1 MNKFQTRIIDMAK
14 KTNSKIIIPEKS
26 DNRVQKAIV
35 ELKGMGFD
43 IINIDDYQHKM
54 EYYVEYIHNLSFT
67 KNWPSSQLEEYLSD
81 ALHFSMVMVACGDAD
96 GVIAGAV
103 TSSSEVIRSAIRLIG
118 ISNESKWVSSIFF
131 LISPCGNHAYTFA
144 DCAVIPEPD
153 PQQLAVI
160 GNDSANFHELL
171 SGEDARVAFLSFSTK
186 GSAKHYRVEKVLKAI
201 SIFEKKY
208 PNIVYDGELQLDAA
222 IVPEISK
229 IKAPNSP
236 VGGMANVLIFPNL
249 DAGNIAYKITE
260 KLGNFS
266 AWGPLLQGLKK
277 PIHDLSRGCSVDD
290 IINVAAITSMQKGCH
305 AYI

>member
-1 MNKFQTRIIDMAK
+1 MAK
-14 KTNSKIIIPEKS
+14 KVNSKIILPERN
-26 DNRVQKAIV
+26 DNRVQKAII
-35 ELKGMGFD
+35 ELRNMGFD
-43 IINIDDYQHKM
+43 IINIEDYQHKM
-54 EYYVEYIHNLSFT
+54 EYYVEHINNLPFT
-67 KNWPSSQLEEYLSD
+67 KNWPNSQLKEYLSD
-81 ALHFSMVMVACGDAD
+81 ALHFSMTMVACGDAD

-131 LISPCGNHAYTFA
+131 LISPCGHHAYTFA

-186 GSAKHYRVEKVLKAI
+186 GSAKHYRVEKVINAI
-201 SIFEKKY
+201 SIFGKKY

-236 VGGMANVLIFPNL
+236 VGGTANVLIFPNL
-249 DAGNIAYKITE
+249 DAGNIAYKITQ
-260 KLGNFS
+260 KLGKFS